1 MKNLSR
7 YQKLFQ
13 DIVKEHQEGGPSDI
27 NSRILILD
35 GLNTFIRVF
44 SAVPALNDDGDHIG
58 GVTGF
63 LRSIAANIR
72 QLKPTRVIICFDGK
86 GGSKRRKKIYPE
98 YKANRAVKTKF
109 NRYQEFASKE
119 DESDSMKKQFG
130 RLIEYLNCLP
140 VTMLAIDNIEADDAI
155 AYIANEVY
163 TDPNQK
169 VQIVSTDRDF
179 LQLVNNRISVWSPIK
194 KKMYNPRLMQEE
206 FGINASNYLLYRT
219 FLGDKSDNI
228 PGIKGVALKSLKKFF
243 PMVTE
248 NRQVELNEI
257 IDHAKDG
264 AKEGRYKI
272 YKSVV
277 ESKDQ
282 VDLNHTLMQLKE
294 VDIAGQIKMM
304 IHDKATGPIEKLNT
318 FKFKKMFM
326 QDKMYTVIKDL
337 DSWLATSFN
346 TLNAYIQM
354 RKD

>member
-1 MKNLSR
+1 MKNR
-7 YQKLFQ
+7 KRFQQLFQ

-72 QLKPTRVIICFDGK
+72 LLKPTRVIICFDGK

-98 YKANRAVKTKF
+98 YKANRANKTAF
-109 NRYQEFASKE
+109 NRYQEFATKE
-119 DESDSMKKQFG
+119 DESESMKKQFG
-130 RLIEYLNCLP
+130 RLVEYLNCLP
-140 VTMLAIDNIEADDAI
+140 VTMLAVDNIEADDSI
-155 AYIANEVY
+155 AYIANEVF
-163 TDPNQK
+163 TEDKHK

-194 KKMYNPRLMQEE
+194 KKLYTPELMKEE
-206 FGINASNYLLYRT
+206 FGINSSNYLLYRT

-228 PGIKGVALKSLKKFF
+228 PGVKGVALKSLIKYF

-248 NRQVELNEI
+248 NREIQFNEI
-257 IDHAKDG
+257 LEHAEDGKD
-264 AKEGRYKI
+264 RYKI
-272 YKSVV
+272 YKSII

-282 VDLNHTLMQLKE
+282 VDLNHKLMQLKN
-294 VDIAGQIKMM
+294 VDISGNVKMM
-304 IHDKATGPIEKLNT
+304 IHDKVTGPVDKLNT
-318 FKFKKMFM
+318 FQFKKMFM

-337 DSWLATSFN
+337 DTWLATSFN
-346 TLNAYIQM
+346 SLNAYTSL
-354 RKD
+354 